1 VKSRGWH
8 VAAASVRGAGHEKL
22 GMPCQDAHQWEA
34 VGEGILVVAVTDG
47 AGSAPLADAGASL
60 AARAAVEHV
69 RERLSSP
76 TPASGLD
83 DEAWAGLLRE
93 CAACAQKA
101 LETEAA
107 ARGVPPQDLAT
118 TLSLVAATPEVVAAV
133 QVGDGAV
140 VVTGADGCLHA
151 LVRPVVGE
159 YLNETTFLTSKEA
172 LATLH
177 PAIWRGQPRHL
188 AVFSDGLQMAALRM
202 PSGEPHPGFFTP
214 LFEFLQGQPDPGQA
228 TQALAAFLGSE
239 RLRERTDDDVT
250 LVLATWLE

>member
-1 VKSRGWH
+1 
-8 VAAASVRGAGHEKL
+8 
-22 GMPCQDAHQWEA
+22 MPCQDAHQWEA

-47 AGSAPLADAGASL
+47 AGSAPWRMPARRWRPARPWNTCAS
-60 AARAAVEHV
+60 AC
-69 RERLSSP
+69 P
-76 TPASGLD
+76 PPPASGRD
-83 DEAWAGLLRE
+83 DAAGAGLLRE

-140 VVTGADGCLHA
+140 VVTGADGSLHA